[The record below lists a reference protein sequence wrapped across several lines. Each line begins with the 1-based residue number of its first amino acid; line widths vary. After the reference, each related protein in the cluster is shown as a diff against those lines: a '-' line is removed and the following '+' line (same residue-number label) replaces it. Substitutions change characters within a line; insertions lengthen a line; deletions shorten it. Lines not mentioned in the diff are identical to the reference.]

1 VGDAAKEMYEL
12 QKVDLTWAKVRQRL
26 LEIQKLLGESEE
38 LRQVRARVSE
48 TESELQSWRGKQKDA
63 EFESRSLAERIQSA
77 DEQLM
82 GGTIHNPKEL
92 EALQSNVDSMR
103 RHRAQLED
111 SAVEAMLLAD
121 GLDAQLDELRQSL
134 EKLEKEWA
142 SGQTDLRVQE
152 TKMKQNYVL
161 LKRKRE
167 ALAANMSPDTLNR
180 YEQMRRR
187 RGGVAVARIVNG
199 DCEACHVQ
207 MPTGVISAL
216 QSNRDELV
224 VCTSCGRYLFQA

>member
-1 VGDAAKEMYEL
+1 VDDAAKMYEL

-38 LRQVRARVSE
+38 LRQVRGRVTE
-48 TESELQSWRGKQKDA
+48 TESEFHAWRGKQHDA
-63 EFESRSLAERIQSA
+63 ELESHTLAERIKSA
-77 DEQLM
+77 EEQLM
-82 GGTIHNPKEL
+82 SGAIHNPKEL
-92 EALQSNVDSMR
+92 EALQANVDSMR

-121 GLDAQLDELRQSL
+121 GLNAQLDELRQSL
-134 EKLEKEWA
+134 DKLEEKWI
-142 SGQTDLRVQE
+142 SGQADLREQE

-167 ALAANMSPDTLNR
+167 TLAGGMSPDLLNR
-180 YEQMRRR
+180 YEQMRKR
-187 RGGVAVARIVNG
+187 RGGVAVAPVRNG
-199 DCEACHVQ
+199 ECGACHVQ

-216 QSNRDELV
+216 QSNRNELV
-224 VCTSCGRYLFQA
+224 VCTSCGRYLFLA